1 MRFAGGQY
9 RSHAVGYLLLAPY
22 LGHDAPTTRPD
33 AGGWARPRLPVII
46 GLSILNRLGVTA
58 LNSLTAITFDMPE
71 TARDGTETVAYSYR
85 LNTGYAPRNY
95 ATDLA
100 AIDVPLLAVI
110 GADDEAS
117 YPDRLEPTLTA
128 HTPAQVDIL
137 PDVTHLGLA
146 AASATS
152 EVIQRWLSNVQV
164 NTNTTMNGSRQQPTT
179 GTDRRVLAYETSS
192 TMQAIGLI
200 NSPAQRRTSR
210 REPGNADRADTTAQA
225 R

>member
-1 MRFAGGQY
+1 MQDLPAAALLVARLVASVGERLVMVGHLVREPLRAGVDGQ
-9 RSHAVGYLLLAPY
+9 RDGPA
-22 LGHDAPTTRPD
+22 APTDVLGRTSGR
-33 AGGWARPRLPVII
+33 ALGYQ
-46 GLSILNRLGVTA
+46 GLLDDSNMAPENDFAASI
-58 LNSLTAITFDMPE
+58 
-71 TARDGTETVAYSYR
+71 VA
-85 LNTGYAPRNY
+85 
-95 ATDLA
+95 
-100 AIDVPLLAVI
+100 
-110 GADDEAS
+110 E
-117 YPDRLEPTLTA
+117 YPD
-128 HTPAQVDIL
+128 